1 MNHEIIKKVIFDQ
14 HNVIK
19 DTVIVDRDIIL
30 EKDANYVLVGLRRAG
45 KTTLLYKRVKD
56 LIKEGVEWEQIIY
69 INFDDERLLGF
80 KVEDFE
86 DILLVAE
93 ELSNKKHYFY
103 FDEIQNIDEW
113 EKFAIR
119 ISNQGYKVDITGSNA
134 KMLSKEVET
143 KLGGRYISKEIL
155 PYSFK
160 EFLRANSVTKD
171 AYSTKDL
178 AHVNRLINDYF
189 VNGGFPESI
198 AFKNKRE
205 YISSIYQKV
214 LYNDIIVH
222 NNVRNENGIK
232 LMIKKIAESVR
243 QNLSYTKIQNIIT
256 GIGYK
261 ISKDIIIDYCSY
273 CKDAFLLFT
282 IENYYASFLD
292 KNSNPKYYFMD
303 NGILNLFLDDKRSSL
318 LENIVALHLY
328 RSHKESL
335 YYLKG
340 NKVDIDLYL
349 SDTNT
354 AIQVAYSINDGDAY
368 NREVNNLV
376 EFSYSSDKKCKL
388 LIVTYEEERMINLE
402 GKIIEVIP
410 LKKFLLNYWTKV
422 IINNYIQVYTKT
434 RIQF

>member
-19 DTVIVDRDIIL
+19 DTTIVDRDIVL
-30 EKDANYVLVGLRRAG
+30 ERDVNYVLVGLRRAG
-45 KTTLLYKRVKD
+45 KTTLLYKRVQD

-80 KVEDFE
+80 CVEDFD

-93 ELSNKKHYFY
+93 ELSNKKHFFY
-103 FDEIQNIDEW
+103 FDEIQNIDGW

-119 ISNQGYKVDITGSNA
+119 LSNQGYKVDITGSNA
-134 KMLSKEVET
+134 KMLSKEVEA

-155 PYSFK
+155 PYSLK
-160 EFLRANSVTKD
+160 EFLRANSVNKD

-178 AHVNRLINDYF
+178 GRVNRLINDYF
-189 VNGGFPESI
+189 VNGGFPESV

-205 YISSIYQKV
+205 YVSSIYQKV

-222 NNVRNENGIK
+222 NNVRNENGMK
-232 LMIKKIAESVR
+232 LMIKKIAESVK

-256 GIGYK
+256 CIGYK

-328 RSHKESL
+328 RNHKESL

-340 NKVDIDLYL
+340 TKVDIDLYL

-354 AIQVAYSINDGDAY
+354 TVQVAYSMNEGDVY

-376 EFSYSSDKKCKL
+376 EFSYRSDKKCKL
-388 LIVTYEEERMINLE
+388 LIVTYEEERTINLE

-410 LKKFLLNYWTKV
+410 LKKFLLNY
-422 IINNYIQVYTKT
+422 
-434 RIQF
+434 

>member
-14 HNVIK
+14 HQVIK
-19 DTVIVDRDIIL
+19 DSVIVERDIIL
-30 EKDANYVLVGLRRAG
+30 EKKANYVLVGLRRAG
-45 KTTLLYKRVKD
+45 KTTLLYKRVQD
-56 LIKEGVEWEQIIY
+56 LIAEGVEWNQIIY

-80 KVEDFE
+80 NVNDFE

-103 FDEIQNIDEW
+103 FDEIQNVDEW

-119 ISNQGYKVDITGSNA
+119 ISNQGFKVDITGSNA
-134 KMLSKEVET
+134 KMLSKEVEA

-155 PYSFK
+155 PYSF
-160 EFLRANSVTKD
+160 EEYLRANSANKD
-171 AYSTKDL
+171 GYSTKE
-178 AHVNRLINDYF
+178 AALINSLLNEYF
-189 VNGGFPESI
+189 VNGGFPESLVY
-198 AFKNKRE
+198 KNKRE
-205 YISSIYQKV
+205 YVSSIYQKV

-222 NNVRNENGIK
+222 NDVRNENGMK
-232 LMIKKIAESVR
+232 LMIKKIAETVK
-243 QNLSYTKIQNIIT
+243 QDLSYTKIQNIIT

-261 ISKDIIIDYCSY
+261 ISKDIIIDYCGY

-292 KNSNPKYYFMD
+292 KSSNPKYYFMD

-328 RSHKESL
+328 RNHKESL

-349 SDTNT
+349 SDSNT
-354 AIQVAYSINDGDAY
+354 AIQVAYSLDESDTY
-368 NREVNNLV
+368 NREVGNLV
-376 EFSYSSDKKCKL
+376 EFAKSSDKSCKL
-388 LIVTYEEERMINLE
+388 VIVTYEEEKTISVE
-402 GKIIEVIP
+402 GKIIEVTP
-410 LKKFLLNYWTKV
+410 LKKFLLNK
-422 IINNYIQVYTKT
+422 
-434 RIQF
+434 

>member
-14 HNVIK
+14 HQVIK
-19 DTVIVDRDIIL
+19 DSVIVERDIVL
-30 EKDANYVLVGLRRAG
+30 EKNANYVLVGLRRAG
-45 KTTLLYKRVKD
+45 KTTLLYKRVQD
-56 LIKEGVEWEQIIY
+56 LIAEGVEWNQIVY

-80 KVEDFE
+80 NVNDFE

-103 FDEIQNIDEW
+103 FDEIQNVDEW

-119 ISNQGYKVDITGSNA
+119 ISNQGFKVDITGSNA
-134 KMLSKEVET
+134 KMLSKEVEA

-160 EFLRANSVTKD
+160 EYLRASTVNKD
-171 AYSTKDL
+171 GYSTKEM
-178 AHVNRLINDYF
+178 ALINSLLNEYF
-189 VNGGFPESI
+189 VNGGFPE
-198 AFKNKRE
+198 ALVYKNKRE
-205 YISSIYQKV
+205 YVSSIYQKV

-222 NNVRNENGIK
+222 NDVRNENGMK
-232 LMIKKIAESVR
+232 LMIKKIAESVK
-243 QNLSYTKIQNIIT
+243 QDLSYTKIQNIIT

-261 ISKDIIIDYCSY
+261 ISKDIIIDYCGY

-292 KNSNPKYYFMD
+292 KSSNPKYYFMD

-328 RSHKESL
+328 RNHKETL

-340 NKVDIDLYL
+340 NKVDVDFYL
-349 SDTNT
+349 SDANT
-354 AIQVAYSINDGDAY
+354 AIQVAYSLEKGDTY

-376 EFSYSSDKKCKL
+376 EFAKSSDKKNNL
-388 LIVTYEEERMINLE
+388 LIVTYEEEK
-402 GKIIEVIP
+402 KIYIEDKTIEVVP
-410 LKKFLLNYWTKV
+410 LKKFLLNS
-422 IINNYIQVYTKT
+422 
-434 RIQF
+434 

>member
-14 HNVIK
+14 HQVIK
-19 DTVIVDRDIIL
+19 DSVIVERDIVL
-30 EKDANYVLVGLRRAG
+30 EKNANYVLVGLRRAG
-45 KTTLLYKRVKD
+45 KTTLLYKRVQD
-56 LIKEGVEWEQIIY
+56 LIAEGVEWNQIVY

-80 KVEDFE
+80 NLNDFE

-103 FDEIQNIDEW
+103 FDEIQNVDEW

-119 ISNQGYKVDITGSNA
+119 ISNQGFKVDITGSNA
-134 KMLSKEVET
+134 KMLSKEVEA
-143 KLGGRYISKEIL
+143 KLGGRYISIEIL

-160 EFLRANSVTKD
+160 EYLRASTVNKD
-171 AYSTKDL
+171 GYSTKEM
-178 AHVNRLINDYF
+178 ALINSLLNEYF
-189 VNGGFPESI
+189 VNGGFPE
-198 AFKNKRE
+198 ALVYKNKRE
-205 YISSIYQKV
+205 YVSSIYQKV

-222 NNVRNENGIK
+222 NDVRNENGMK
-232 LMIKKIAESVR
+232 LMIKKIAESVK
-243 QNLSYTKIQNIIT
+243 QDLSYTKIQNIIT

-261 ISKDIIIDYCSY
+261 ISKDIIIDYCGY

-292 KNSNPKYYFMD
+292 KSSNPKYYFMD

-328 RSHKESL
+328 RNHKETL

-340 NKVDIDLYL
+340 NKVDVDFYL
-349 SDTNT
+349 SDANT
-354 AIQVAYSINDGDAY
+354 AIQVAYSLEKGDTY

-376 EFSYSSDKKCKL
+376 EFAKSSDKKNNL
-388 LIVTYEEERMINLE
+388 LIVTYEEEK
-402 GKIIEVIP
+402 KIYIEDKTIEVVP
-410 LKKFLLNYWTKV
+410 LKKFLLNS
-422 IINNYIQVYTKT
+422 
-434 RIQF
+434 

>member
-1 MNHEIIKKVIFDQ
+1 MNHEVIKKVIFDQ
-14 HNVIK
+14 HQVIK
-19 DTVIVDRDIIL
+19 DAVIVDRDIVL
-30 EKDANYVLVGLRRAG
+30 EKNANYVLVGLRRAG
-45 KTTLLYKRVKD
+45 KTTLLYKRVQD
-56 LIKEGVEWEQIIY
+56 LIKEGVEWNQIVY
-69 INFDDERLLGF
+69 INFEDERLLGF
-80 KVEDFE
+80 NVSDFD

-93 ELSNKKHYFY
+93 ELTNKKHYLY
-103 FDEIQNIDEW
+103 FDEIQNVDEW

-134 KMLSKEVET
+134 KMLSKEVEA

-155 PYSFK
+155 PYSF
-160 EFLRANSVTKD
+160 EEYLRANSIKKE
-171 AYSTKDL
+171 AYSIKDL
-178 AHVNRLINDYF
+178 AKINGLLNDYF
-189 VNGGFPESI
+189 VNGGFPESLV
-198 AFKNKRE
+198 FKNKRE
-205 YISSIYQKV
+205 YISSVYQKV

-222 NNVRNENGIK
+222 NDVRNENGMK
-232 LMIKKIAESVR
+232 LMIKKIAESVK
-243 QNLSYTKIQNIIT
+243 QDLSYTKIQNIIT

-261 ISKDIIIDYCSY
+261 ISKDIIIDYCGY

-282 IENYYASFLD
+282 IANYYASFLD

-354 AIQVAYSINDGDAY
+354 AIQIAYSLNDNDVF
-368 NREVNNLV
+368 NREVNNLI
-376 EFSYSSDKKCKL
+376 EFAKGSERNSKL
-388 LIVTYEEERMINLE
+388 LIVTFEEEQTINVD
-402 GKIIEVIP
+402 GKTIEVVP
-410 LKKFLLNYWTKV
+410 LKKYLLYH
-422 IINNYIQVYTKT
+422 
-434 RIQF
+434 